1 MRKPSDLG
9 YLNFTNK
16 RTRNLQGEVALQS
29 LAQRMKVLP
38 YIITKGIKSDGKA
51 IVGSFM
57 AGDVKLT

>member
-1 MRKPSDLG
+1 LG
-9 YLNFTNK
+9 YLNFANK
-16 RTRNLQGEVALQS
+16 RTRNLQGEVELQS

-38 YIITKGIKSDGKA
+38 YIMTKGIKSDGEA

>member
-9 YLNFTNK
+9 YLNFANK
-16 RTRNLQGEVALQS
+16 RTRNLQGEVELQS

-38 YIITKGIKSDGKA
+38 YIMTKGIKSDGKA

-57 AGDVKLT
+57 VGDVKLT